1 MFKDKIMQIV
11 NMEIETER
19 KLLGKLMITESID
32 SRAILKQSEKLDM
45 LINLYN
51 RLERFIFENA
61 CP

>member
-1 MFKDKIMQIV
+1 MQIV